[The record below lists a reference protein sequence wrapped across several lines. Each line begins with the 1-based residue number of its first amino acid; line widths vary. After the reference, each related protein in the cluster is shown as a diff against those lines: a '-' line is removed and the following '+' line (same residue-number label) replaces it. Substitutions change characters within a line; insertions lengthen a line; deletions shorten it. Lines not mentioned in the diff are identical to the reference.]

1 MMKFIKKHPILS
13 AGLTVLALILLA
25 AVITG
30 AVIMDAAAGNPG
42 EFDYLILLGTA
53 VNGTEPSPMLADRIG
68 AAGNYLEENPDV
80 MCIVSGYR
88 SGEGEI
94 SEAQCMYNELTEM
107 GIDPERI
114 ILEEQATSTEENL
127 MYSLALIEE
136 LTGTRPD
143 TVGILSSELHL
154 YRAGMF
160 ADEQNVTAYTIPAK
174 TDDAGTFTYYFIRE
188 IVLVW
193 YYSVF

>member
-1 MMKFIKKHPILS
+1 MKFIKKHPVLS
-13 AGLTVLALILLA
+13 ACLVVLALILLA

-30 AVIMDAAAGNPG
+30 AVIMNATAGNPG

-68 AAGNYLEENPDV
+68 AAAAYLKGHPDV
-80 MCIVSGYR
+80 ICVVSGYR

-94 SEAQCMYNELTEM
+94 SEAQCMYNGLTEM
-107 GIDPERI
+107 GIDPNRI
-114 ILEEQATSTEENL
+114 ILEDQATSTEENL
-127 MYSLALIEE
+127 IYSLALIED

-143 TVGILSSELHL
+143 AVGILSSELHL

-160 ADEQNVTAYTIPAK
+160 ADRQNVTAYTIPAE
-174 TDDAGTFTYYFIRE
+174 TGDMGTFIYYFIRE